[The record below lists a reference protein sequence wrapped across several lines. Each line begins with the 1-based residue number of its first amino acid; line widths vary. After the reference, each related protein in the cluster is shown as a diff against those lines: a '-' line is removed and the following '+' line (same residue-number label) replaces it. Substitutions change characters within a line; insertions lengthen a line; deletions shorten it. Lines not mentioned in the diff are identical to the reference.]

1 MVKNCTVRTRWDTD
15 DLRNDSQGTQ
25 FLASQ
30 NGILWPTVV
39 AAAQCPQTK
48 LHE

>member
-30 NGILWPTVV
+30 NGILWQTVV